1 MTEENGVLLVIS
13 SGLRVYREYL
23 MASAAERARAAGL
36 GLWLINGT
44 KPTWQSEYV
53 EGTTVVNTFDH
64 ELLVTTARELAARR
78 QVVGVLCWDE
88 PQVLPSAWIA
98 DELGVPGLGIEGV
111 QGCRDKYRTRRLL
124 TEAGF
129 HQPTAAMV
137 YTADWAP
144 TAAER
149 IGYPVVVKPRAL
161 GASIG
166 VKLAAD
172 KAELV
177 RAFDIANAA
186 GLVGDEPY
194 RGGALVEEYV
204 TGAEISVDAAVYKGE
219 YLPMFVA
226 RKQTGLHP
234 YFEELG
240 HVVDATDPLLTDPEL
255 IDMLTAAHRILG
267 VDFGITHTEVK
278 LTEHGPLIVEVNGR
292 LGGDLIPYLGKLAT
306 GIDAGE
312 VLVDVLSGHRPNLDV
327 SRAAVAGIRFG
338 YPETDCV
345 VREINVPTQAPG
357 LVEAEAMVEPG
368 TELRLPPGGYLARHS
383 FVVCT
388 ADDTETCVDRLTTT
402 SKLVWLDAEPIA
414 PPAEGAK
421 FTMPAGLLD
430 VDES

>member
-1 MTEENGVLLVIS
+1 MIEENGVLLVIS

-23 MASAAERARAAGL
+23 MRSAAERARAAGL
-36 GLWLINGT
+36 GLWLINGSQ
-44 KPTWQSEYV
+44 PTWQREYV
-53 EGTTVVNTFDH
+53 DGTTVVNTSDH
-64 ELLVTTARELAARR
+64 ELLVTTAREIAARR
-78 QVVGVLCWDE
+78 PVVGVICWDE
-88 PQVLPSAWIA
+88 PQVIPSAWIA
-98 DELGVPGLGIEGV
+98 EELGVPGLSLEGM

-129 HQPTAAMV
+129 HQPTVAMV

-166 VKLAAD
+166 VALAANE
-172 KAELV
+172 AELE
-177 RAFDIANAA
+177 RAFQLAYAA
-186 GLVGDEPY
+186 GQLGDEPF
-194 RGGALVEEYV
+194 RGGALVEEYIA
-204 TGAEISVDAAVYKGE
+204 GAEISVDAAVYKGE
-219 YLPMFVA
+219 YLPMYVA
-226 RKQTGLHP
+226 RKQTGPHP

-240 HVVDATDPLLTDPEL
+240 HVVDANDPLLTDPAL

-267 VDFGITHTEVK
+267 VDYGITHTDVK

-312 VLVDVLSGHRPNLDV
+312 VLVDVLSGHRPDLIAT
-327 SRAAVAGIRFG
+327 RETVAGIRFG

-345 VREINVPTQAPG
+345 VREINVPTYAPG
-357 LVEAEAMVEPG
+357 LVSAEPMVEPG
-368 TELRLPPGGYLARHS
+368 AELRLPPDGYTARHS
-383 FVVCT
+383 YVVCT
-388 ADDTETCVDRLTTT
+388 ADDPETCADRLATT

-414 PPAEGAK
+414 PSAEGTT
-421 FTMPAGLLD
+421 FFMPATLAG
-430 VDES
+430 